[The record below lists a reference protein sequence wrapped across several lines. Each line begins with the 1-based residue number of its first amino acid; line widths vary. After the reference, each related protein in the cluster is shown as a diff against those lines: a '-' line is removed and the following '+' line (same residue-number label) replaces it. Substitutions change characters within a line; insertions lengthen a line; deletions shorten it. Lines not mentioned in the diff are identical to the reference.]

1 MAEEDLDLVVFVGD
15 YIYESS
21 WGEQLVRR
29 HAGPEP
35 YTLVEYRNRHAQY
48 RTDPD
53 LQRMHALG
61 AMARHLGRS
70 RGG

>member
-1 MAEEDLDLVVFVGD
+1 MAEDDVDLVVFVVTTSMNRPGA
-15 YIYESS
+15 IK
-21 WGEQLVRR
+21 LVRR

-53 LQRMHALG
+53 LQRMHALVPWW
-61 AMARHLGRS
+61 
-70 RGG
+70 